1 MPGIM
6 TPSALI
12 TLALLLSTLVLMST
26 QRLRADLTAL
36 SVMLVLI
43 LTNILTPEEAFSAF
57 GQPVIIILPS
67 LFIIA
72 AALYETGVAAVIAD
86 QILRVGQ
93 RGPVVLLL
101 ATMISGGFLSAII
114 SDLLVVTVFLPA
126 LLRVARRARLAPGQ
140 LLIPLTTSAVM
151 GGLLTLIGAIS
162 TVVINDL
169 LESYGA
175 PPLQFFTLAPY
186 GFTFLLIAVLWFTVV
201 GRRLLPTAAPE
212 LTLRPSLAEVEQTY
226 DLKQKLYQL
235 RVRSGSDLIG
245 RRLDEAQLGEGF
257 GLNVVAIQPDRDD
270 LQLVRNDWVLE
281 QDDILIVE
289 GERGDVFQAAT
300 MHLLHPKGRIALD
313 RFENLEGQSLRL
325 AEVMVPFRSN
335 LVGKTIVE
343 SRFRDRYG
351 LNILAVH
358 RDGRTIQSK
367 LPEIALA
374 LGDTLLVQ
382 GPLRRLQRVGE
393 DLDLVLVTH
402 LGPGRGDRTTSKVW
416 LTLAILL
423 AMVVAVVSGLLPLA
437 TASLAAAVLLILT
450 RCISIDRAYRSVDAT
465 ILVVI
470 GGMLPLATALE
481 KTGLAQTLA
490 QTIGLLQAGP
500 FITMFII
507 FLATVVLT
515 QVISNV
521 VTGLLVLPIALSL
534 AAATGAPPQAY
545 AISVMIGVTISYLTP
560 LTHGSNLMIWEP
572 GAYHMRHYLLNNGPI
587 FILQSVALFALLYFS
602 YF

>member
-1 MPGIM
+1 MM
-6 TPSALI
+6 TPAALI
-12 TLALLLSTLVLMST
+12 TLALLLITLVLMST

-36 SVMLVLI
+36 LVMLVLI
-43 LTNILTPEEAFSAF
+43 LTNVLTPEEAFSAF

-67 LFIIA
+67 LFIVA

-101 ATMISGGFLSAII
+101 ATMVSGGLLSAIV

-169 LESYGA
+169 LESNGA
-175 PPLQFFTLAPY
+175 PALQFFALAPY
-186 GFTFLLIAVLWFTVV
+186 GLSFLIIAILWYTLV
-201 GRRLLPTAAPE
+201 GRRFLPTETPSLAM
-212 LTLRPSLAEVEQTY
+212 RPSLTEVEQTY
-226 DLKQKLYQL
+226 DLEQKFYQV

-245 RRLDEAQLGEGF
+245 NRLDEIQLGQSF
-257 GLNVVAIQPDRDD
+257 GLNVIAIQPDRDD
-270 LQLVRNDWVLE
+270 LQPARNDWILE

-300 MHLLHPKGRIALD
+300 MHHLQPKGRIALD
-313 RFENLEGQSLRL
+313 RFEYLEGEALRL
-325 AEVMVPFRSN
+325 AETMVPLRSN
-335 LVGKTIVE
+335 LVGKTVVE

-358 RDGRTIQSK
+358 RDGRTVRGK
-367 LPEIALA
+367 LPEITLA

-382 GPLRRLQRVGE
+382 GPLRRLQRVRQ
-393 DLDLVLVTH
+393 DRNLVLVTH

-423 AMVVAVVSGLLPLA
+423 LMVVAVVFRLLPLA
-437 TASLAAAVLLILT
+437 TASLSAAVLLILT
-450 RCISIDRAYRSVDAT
+450 KCISIDRAYRSVDAT

-481 KTGLAQTLA
+481 KTGLAGTLA
-490 QTIGLLQAGP
+490 QTIDLLRAEP
-500 FITMFII
+500 FVTMII
-507 FLATVVLT
+507 IYLATALLT

-521 VTGLLVLPIALSL
+521 VTGVLVLPVALSL
-534 AAATGAPPQAY
+534 AAATGAPAQAY
-545 AISVMIGVTISYLTP
+545 AITVIVGVTTSYLTP
-560 LTHGSNLMIWEP
+560 LTHGTNLMIWEP
-572 GAYHMRHYLLNNGPI
+572 GAYQMRHYLLNNGPI
-587 FILQSVALFALLYFS
+587 FILQSVALFALLHVIYF
-602 YF
+602 